1 MKGNLCQW
9 LLGITLFCDINMG
22 LPRPNYDNLVS
33 YLTVWSLA
41 GKWEKELKT
50 YIDVYENIINFNV
63 IMVSIHKDWYLIV

>member
-1 MKGNLCQW
+1 
-9 LLGITLFCDINMG
+9 MG

-50 YIDVYENIINFNV
+50 YIDVYENIINFQVN
-63 IMVSIHKDWYLIV
+63 MVSIHKDWYLIV

>member
-1 MKGNLCQW
+1 
-9 LLGITLFCDINMG
+9 MG

-63 IMVSIHKDWYLIV
+63 IMVSINKDWYLIVYFEYISLEIYIVRKIQIV

>member
-1 MKGNLCQW
+1 
-9 LLGITLFCDINMG
+9 MG

-63 IMVSIHKDWYLIV
+63 IMVSIHKDWYLIVYFEYISLEIYIVRKIQIV